1 MATSPANI
9 RVTVGQPNPS
19 ATSIT
24 VGQLNPS
31 VTAIQYGTRTLKSA
45 SDFSLLGAED
55 GFSIVYRANTN
66 SFVVAPASTSGAVV
80 DAGFF

>member
-31 VTAIQYGTRTLKSA
+31 VTA